1 MKLMKSFVIV
11 LLLCISIV
19 STTKAQTSDT
29 TITFKVTGIGCA
41 SDVKSIGDRIKKLE
55 GVIECNVGKQ
65 GTTTSYIVKYN
76 PQVINEEELNSTIE
90 NTAGCENPNDRPYKV
105 KKK

>member
-1 MKLMKSFVIV
+1 MKLMLSFTIA

-19 STTKAQTSDT
+19 STTKAQNTDT
-29 TITFKVTGIGCA
+29 TITVKVTGIGCA

-76 PQVINEEELNSTIE
+76 PQLTNEKELHSTIE
-90 NTAGCENPNDRPYKV
+90 NTAGCENPNDKPYKV

>member
-1 MKLMKSFVIV
+1 MKLM
-11 LLLCISIV
+11 ISITIALLFCV
-19 STTKAQTSDT
+19 SIASTAKAQTTDT
-29 TITFKVTGIGCA
+29 TITVKVTGIGCS

-65 GTTTSYIVKYN
+65 GTTTSYIIKYN
-76 PQVINEEELNSTIE
+76 PKVINVEELNSTIE